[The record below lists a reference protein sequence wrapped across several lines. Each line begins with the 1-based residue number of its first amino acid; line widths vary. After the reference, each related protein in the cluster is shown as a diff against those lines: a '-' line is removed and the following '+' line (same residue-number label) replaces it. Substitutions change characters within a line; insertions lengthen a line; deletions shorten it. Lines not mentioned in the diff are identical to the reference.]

1 VPSLEYY
8 IGSEKDD
15 AALRS
20 VLHQT
25 PMDGPIR
32 MTFEREPSFFGVKNL
47 EGSFHQTIVGKDS
60 KNGKVFGVT
69 NRSIRQLY
77 FNGEIESVGY
87 LGLMR
92 LLPEYQT
99 GFPALR
105 GYQYC
110 KKLHLDKKTKF
121 YLTSIMDGNEP
132 ALKLLKS
139 GVRGLPRYQEYSHFC
154 TRSIPIRIRPKK
166 TIPTT
171 ISIMNGQKVSQSALV
186 KFLNQYGKQHQFYP
200 MWTQETLFNPE
211 HTPGLKPENMLVA
224 INNEEIVGCMAM
236 WDQRSIRQTVVKGY
250 KNSLSK
256 IQWLINGYS
265 LILGYP
271 PLPKK
276 NSKLKSCFISHV
288 AIDKDNPDIFLELL
302 TQCHNFLIQKNIEY
316 MVIGFDENH
325 PFDHIVKSNF
335 KNVPAYSRIYLVS
348 WEGDGIDPLQIAD
361 SRLPGI
367 EVAIL

>member
-1 VPSLEYY
+1 
-8 IGSEKDD
+8 
-15 AALRS
+15 
-20 VLHQT
+20 
-25 PMDGPIR
+25 
-32 MTFEREPSFFGVKNL
+32 
-47 EGSFHQTIVGKDS
+47 
-60 KNGKVFGVT
+60 
-69 NRSIRQLY
+69 
-77 FNGEIESVGY
+77 
-87 LGLMR
+87 
-92 LLPEYQT
+92 
-99 GFPALR
+99 
-105 GYQYC
+105 
-110 KKLHLDKKTKF
+110 
-121 YLTSIMDGNEP
+121 MDGNEP

-200 MWTQETLFNPE
+200 IWTQETLFNPE

-224 INNEEIVGCMAM
+224 IKNEEIVGCMAM

-250 KNSLSK
+250 ENSLSK

-288 AIDKDNPDIFLELL
+288 AIEKNSPDIFLELL
-302 TQCHNFLIQKNIEY
+302 TQCHNFLIQKNIDY

-348 WEGDGIDPLQIAD
+348 WEEDGIDPLQIAD

>member
-1 VPSLEYY
+1 MPSLEYY

-171 ISIMNGQKVSQSALV
+171 ISIVNGQKVSRSALI

-200 MWTQETLFNPE
+200 MWTQET
-211 HTPGLKPENMLVA
+211 
-224 INNEEIVGCMAM
+224 
-236 WDQRSIRQTVVKGY
+236 
-250 KNSLSK
+250 
-256 IQWLINGYS
+256 
-265 LILGYP
+265 
-271 PLPKK
+271 
-276 NSKLKSCFISHV
+276 
-288 AIDKDNPDIFLELL
+288 
-302 TQCHNFLIQKNIEY
+302 
-316 MVIGFDENH
+316 
-325 PFDHIVKSNF
+325 
-335 KNVPAYSRIYLVS
+335 
-348 WEGDGIDPLQIAD
+348 
-361 SRLPGI
+361 
-367 EVAIL
+367 